1 MAKKIKVD
9 ILSPSSLQKC
19 IDELKAYRN
28 SLDNKCQRVVKRLT
42 EEALRIISMKIAEAA
57 ITVETTSSGAEIESG
72 QNFAGKP
79 TVAYENTSKSSKAV
93 ISVAGEDI
101 IFIEFGAGVY
111 YNGTAGISPH
121 PKGEVFN
128 FVIGGYGK
136 GKGVN
141 KVWGYYGEDGELHL
155 THGVK
160 ATMPMYSTIMEIT
173 RLAPIICKEVFGG
186 K

>member
-1 MAKKIKVD
+1 MSKKIKVN
-9 ILSPSSLQKC
+9 ILSLTSVKKC
-19 IDELKAYRN
+19 IDELQEYRN
-28 SLDNKCQRVVKRLT
+28 SLNNKCQEVVGRLA
-42 EEALRIISMKIAEAA
+42 EIALHIISAKIAEAA
-57 ITVETTSSGAEIESG
+57 ITVDSANIESG
-72 QNFAGKP
+72 QNFAGTP
-79 TVAYENTSKSSKAV
+79 IVTYDNTPKGSKAV

-111 YNGTAGISPH
+111 HNGTAGISPH
-121 PKGEVFN
+121 PKGEEFG

-141 KVWGYYGEDGELHL
+141 KVWGYYGDDGELHL

-160 ATMPMYSTIMEIT
+160 ATMPMYSAIMEVVQ
-173 RLAPIICKEVFGG
+173 LVPDVCKEVFGG

>member
-1 MAKKIKVD
+1 MAKRIKVNV
-9 ILSPSSLQKC
+9 LSLSSIEKS
-19 IDELKAYRN
+19 IKELKEYKE
-28 SLDNKCQRVVKRLT
+28 SLNDKCQKVVERLT

-57 ITVETTSSGAEIESG
+57 ITVETTSTGAEVESG
-72 QNFAGKP
+72 QNFVGNP
-79 TVAYENTSKSSKAV
+79 SVAYENTPKGSKAT

-101 IFIEFGAGVY
+101 VFIEFGAGVY

-121 PKGEVFN
+121 PKGETFG

-141 KVWGYYGEDGELHL
+141 KVWGYYGDDGELHL

-160 ATMPMYSTIMEIT
+160 ATMPMYSAIIEIT
-173 RLAPIICKEVFGG
+173 QLAPSICKEVFGG